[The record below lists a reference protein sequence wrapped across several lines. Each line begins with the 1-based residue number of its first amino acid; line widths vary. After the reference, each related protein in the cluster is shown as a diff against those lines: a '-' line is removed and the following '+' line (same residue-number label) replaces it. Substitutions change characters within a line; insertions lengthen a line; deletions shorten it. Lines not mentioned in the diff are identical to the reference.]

1 MSLTSVDPFGDK
13 RRKESA
19 KTMAKLKKG
28 AKTAK
33 KIRTKPIKISIQSA
47 SITTPKGM
55 SIEKNTIM
63 PKMAKEGGLM
73 TQGNLRDAI
82 AKVKAKEM
90 EAGGEAVGATK
101 GLKEAA
107 DKLAKVGRVRK
118 AKEERKKKEEE
129 LRKKFKPDVERMRKD
144 EKKQYLSGLTKSGEE
159 TKQLG
164 RPPGSKKKGQLSF
177 RLGTGTSRLRKNL
190 PRGDITQK
198 LKLGGEAVPAK
209 FKGFSKLPEEVQK
222 KMDPAL
228 AERFEDGG
236 PVKMGSGGG
245 VCKGMGIARAGG
257 KFKIR

>member
-1 MSLTSVDPFGDK
+1 MSLTSADPFGDK

-19 KTMAKLKKG
+19 RTMAKLKKG

-33 KIRTKPIKISIQSA
+33 KIRTKPIKMSIQSA

-90 EAGGEAVGATK
+90 EKGGEAGK
-101 GLKEAA
+101 GGDLIRVMKELEIMERP
-107 DKLAKVGRVRK
+107 DKEK
-118 AKEERKKKEEE
+118 AKFAGRRKMLKKLIGKKE
-129 LRKKFKPDVERMRKD
+129 
-144 EKKQYLSGLTKSGEE
+144 
-159 TKQLG
+159 
-164 RPPGSKKKGQLSF
+164 
-177 RLGTGTSRLRKNL
+177 
-190 PRGDITQK
+190 
-198 LKLGGEAVPAK
+198 GGEAVPAK

-257 KFKIR
+257 KFKVR

>member
-1 MSLTSVDPFGDK
+1 MSLTSADPFGDK

-19 KTMAKLKKG
+19 KTLAKLKKG
-28 AKTAK
+28 VKTAK

-90 EAGGEAVGATK
+90 EK
-101 GLKEAA
+101 
-107 DKLAKVGRVRK
+107 
-118 AKEERKKKEEE
+118 
-129 LRKKFKPDVERMRKD
+129 
-144 EKKQYLSGLTKSGEE
+144 
-159 TKQLG
+159 
-164 RPPGSKKKGQLSF
+164 
-177 RLGTGTSRLRKNL
+177 
-190 PRGDITQK
+190 
-198 LKLGGEAVPAK
+198 GGEAVPSK